1 MWQPW
6 KNILSLPRPDDYLT
20 YILIVTWLFLILFQI
35 TNETLLHLQDEMFVI
50 AEIEEFYHFLQ

>member
-6 KNILSLPRPDDYLT
+6 KNILSLPRPNDYLT